1 MSNVVDPEVVAEN
14 RRRIVAYFEGGARPA
29 GANALGVEVEHFA
42 VHGDGRAVPYE
53 GDGREPGVRQVL
65 EALAAAY
72 PERAYGEHGD
82 LLGLAAPDGSVTLE
96 PAAQI
101 EISVAPYADVA
112 SVERAYRRFRD
123 AVDPELAR
131 FGARLAAF
139 GYHPKERAADLP
151 LIPKERYRIMDE
163 HFARIGTRGIRM
175 MRASASTQVSV
186 DYTSEADAVRKLR
199 VASALAPV
207 LAAVADNTPVLE
219 GAPVGAPISHLALWR
234 DVDPRRCGQVPGVFE
249 EGFGFGAYADW
260 LLDVPPL
267 FVPAPELRETSA
279 APAAEV
285 WAEPMS
291 TADIEHLLSMV
302 WPDVRLKR
310 FVEIRPADSLP
321 EPQILGYTALVKGIF
336 YSEASLAAVEK
347 TLGVREGRWPLDE
360 RATDRAIEAIRA
372 EGRLAP
378 VHGTALGEWVDLL
391 FGLAADALPRDELH
405 YLDDLRAF
413 WNRG

>member
-1 MSNVVDPEVVAEN
+1 
-14 RRRIVAYFEGGARPA
+14 
-29 GANALGVEVEHFA
+29 
-42 VHGDGRAVPYE
+42 
-53 GDGREPGVRQVL
+53 
-65 EALAAAY
+65 
-72 PERAYGEHGD
+72 
-82 LLGLAAPDGSVTLE
+82 
-96 PAAQI
+96 
-101 EISVAPYADVA
+101 
-112 SVERAYRRFRD
+112 
-123 AVDPELAR
+123 VDPELAR
-131 FGARLAAF
+131 FGARLAAS

-199 VASALAPV
+199 VAIALAPV

-234 DVDPRRCGQVPGVFE
+234 DVDPQRCGQVPGVFE

-267 FVPAPELRETSA
+267 FVPAPELRETGA